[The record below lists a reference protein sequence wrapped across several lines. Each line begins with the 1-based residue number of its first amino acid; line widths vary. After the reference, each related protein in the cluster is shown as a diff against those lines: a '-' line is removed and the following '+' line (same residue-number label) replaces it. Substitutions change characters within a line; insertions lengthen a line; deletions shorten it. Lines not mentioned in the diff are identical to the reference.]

1 MLNLNKQL
9 KISLFTGIYDK
20 VIPQNHLLRKIAE
33 NIDFSFVNKL
43 MEKCYCIDFGRPA
56 YEPEI
61 MLKILFLKLLY
72 DLSDREVISRCQT
85 DMAFKFFLG
94 IDPED
99 DVPEASLLAKFRTL
113 RITEEELQEFLN
125 ETVKQ
130 ALDNKIIKS
139 KTIIVDSTHSRS
151 KHTPQTPTQILREMT
166 KNLRKEIHR
175 TQNEISNIF
184 PEKPTIEDNI
194 FEEIDYTKTL
204 VDALEKVDLNSE
216 KAQKL
221 FIKVKK
227 TLELPNL
234 VELQS
239 ANDEDAKI
247 GHKSEDNDFF
257 GYKNHIA
264 MTEEG
269 IITGLTVTNGTAA
282 DNKEFKNIANQTLD
296 NGVEVKDVAGDKAYS
311 TSDILKFG
319 IEKNINIISKLKE
332 NVGSKEF
339 NDEYVSFNKDAD
351 TYECKNGCLAKK
363 NKVRKNGSIGYSF
376 YRADCEKCPF
386 AKECLHNING
396 GYKRILQNV
405 NHQIFE
411 KQRIFEETEYFKEK
425 SKIRWKIEQRNSHL
439 KNQYGLERTY
449 GTGLWSMKAQSFLTA
464 FTANI
469 IKITKLVAIV

>member
-1 MLNLNKQL
+1 M
-9 KISLFTGIYDK
+9 

-56 YEPEI
+56 YEPELI
-61 MLKILFLKLLY
+61 LKTLFLKLLY

-94 IDPED
+94 LNPED
-99 DVPEASLLAKFRTL
+99 DVPDASLLAKFRTL

-125 ETVKQ
+125 ETVRQ
-130 ALDNKIIKS
+130 ALDNNIIKS

-151 KHTPQTPTQILREMT
+151 KHTPQTPTQILREIT

-184 PEKPTIEDNI
+184 PEKPAIEDDI
-194 FEEIDYTKTL
+194 FKEIDYTKTL
-204 VDALEKVDLNSE
+204 VAALEEVDLKRE

-221 FIKVKK
+221 LAKVKK

-269 IITGLTVTNGTAA
+269 IITGLSVTNGTAA
-282 DNKEFKNIANQTLD
+282 DNKEFENIANQTLEI
-296 NGVEVKDVAGDKAYS
+296 GVEVEDIAGDKAYS

-319 IEKNINIISKLKE
+319 IDKNINIISKLKE

-363 NKVRKNGSIGYSF
+363 NNVRKNGSIGYSF
-376 YRADCEKCPF
+376 YRSDCEKCPF
-386 AKECLHNING
+386 SKECLDNKDD
-396 GYKRILQNV
+396 GYKRVLQNV
-405 NHQIFE
+405 NHEIFE
-411 KQRIFEETEYFKEK
+411 EQRIFEATEHFKEK
-425 SKIRWKIEQRNSHL
+425 HKIRWKIEQRNSHL
-439 KNQYGLERTY
+439 KNQYGLKKTY

-469 IKITKLVAIV
+469 VKITKLVATI

>member
-1 MLNLNKQL
+1 VLNLNKQL
-9 KISLFTGIYDK
+9 KFSFFTGIYDK
-20 VIPQNHLLRKIAE
+20 VIPKNHILRKIAE
-33 NIDFSFVNKL
+33 NIDFSFVNEL

-61 MLKILFLKLLY
+61 MLKILFLKLMY

-85 DMAFKFFLG
+85 DMAFKYFLG

-151 KHTPQTPTQILREMT
+151 KHTPQTPTQILRDMT
-166 KNLRKEIHR
+166 KNLRKEIHL

-184 PEKPTIEDNI
+184 PEKPTIEDDI
-194 FEEIDYTKTL
+194 FEEIDYTKAL
-204 VDALEKVDLNSE
+204 VDALLQIDLKSE

-221 FIKVKK
+221 LIKVQN

-239 ANDEDAKI
+239 ASDEDAKV
-247 GHKSEDNDFF
+247 GHKSEDTDFF

-282 DNKEFKNIANQTLD
+282 DNKEFENIVNQTLD

-311 TSDILKFG
+311 TSDILKYG
-319 IEKNINIISKLKE
+319 IDKNINIISKLKE

-339 NDEYVSFNKDAD
+339 NDEYISFNKDAD

-376 YRADCEKCPF
+376 YRSDCEKCPF
-386 AKECLHNING
+386 VKKCLVNIND

-411 KQRIFEETEYFKEK
+411 KHRTFEETEHFKEK

-469 IKITKLVAIV
+469 IKITKLVA

>member
-9 KISLFTGIYDK
+9 KFSAFTGIYDT
-20 VIPQNHLLRKIAE
+20 VIPKNHLLRKIAE

-56 YEPEI
+56 YEPELI
-61 MLKILFLKLLY
+61 LKTLFLKLLY

-94 IDPED
+94 LDPED
-99 DVPEASLLAKFRTL
+99 DVPDASLLAKFRTL
-113 RITEEELQEFLN
+113 RITEEELQKFLN
-125 ETVKQ
+125 ETVRQ
-130 ALDNKIIKS
+130 ALDKNIVKS

-184 PEKPTIEDNI
+184 PEKPTVENDI
-194 FEEIDYTKTL
+194 FEEIDYTKAL
-204 VDALEKVDLNSE
+204 VDALLKVDLKSE

-221 FIKVKK
+221 LIKVQN

-269 IITGLTVTNGTAA
+269 IITGLSVTNGTAA
-282 DNKEFKNIANQTLD
+282 DNKEFENIVNQTLET
-296 NGVEVKDVAGDKAYS
+296 GVEVEDIAGDKAYS

-319 IEKNINIISKLKE
+319 IDKNINIISKLKE

-363 NKVRKNGSIGYSF
+363 
-376 YRADCEKCPF
+376 
-386 AKECLHNING
+386 
-396 GYKRILQNV
+396 
-405 NHQIFE
+405 
-411 KQRIFEETEYFKEK
+411 KQ
-425 SKIRWKIEQRNSHL
+425 S
-439 KNQYGLERTY
+439 
-449 GTGLWSMKAQSFLTA
+449 
-464 FTANI
+464 
-469 IKITKLVAIV
+469 

>member
-1 MLNLNKQL
+1 VLKLNKQL
-9 KISLFTGIYDK
+9 KFSFFTGIYDM

-56 YEPEI
+56 YEPELI
-61 MLKILFLKLLY
+61 LKSLFLKLLY

-94 IDPED
+94 LEPED
-99 DVPEASLLAKFRTL
+99 EVPDASLLAKFRTL
-113 RITEEELQEFLN
+113 RITEDKLQQFLN
-125 ETVKQ
+125 ETVRQ
-130 ALDNKIIKS
+130 ALDNNIIKS

-184 PEKPTIEDNI
+184 PEKPTIEDDI
-194 FEEIDYTKTL
+194 FEEIDYTKAL
-204 VDALEKVDLNSE
+204 VTALEKIDLKSE

-221 FIKVKK
+221 LIKVQK

-234 VELQS
+234 AELQS

-269 IITGLTVTNGTAA
+269 IITGLSVTNGTAA
-282 DNKEFKNIANQTLD
+282 DNKEFENIINQTLET
-296 NGVEVKDVAGDKAYS
+296 GVEVNDVAGDKAYS

-319 IEKNINIISKLKE
+319 IDKNINIISKLKE

-339 NDEYVSFNKDAD
+339 NDEYISFNKDAD

-363 NKVRKNGSIGYSF
+363 HKVRKNGSIEYSF
-376 YRADCEKCPF
+376 YRCECEKCPF
-386 AKECLHNING
+386 TKQCLGNKSD

-405 NHQIFE
+405 NHEIFE
-411 KQRIFEETEYFKEK
+411 EHRIFEETQHFKEK
-425 SKIRWKIEQRNSHL
+425 HKVRWKIEQRNSHL
-439 KNQYGLERTY
+439 KNQYGLNKTY

-469 IKITKLVAIV
+469 VKITKSVAAI

>member
-1 MLNLNKQL
+1 M
-9 KISLFTGIYDK
+9 

-56 YEPEI
+56 YEPELI
-61 MLKILFLKLLY
+61 LKTLFLKLLY

-94 IDPED
+94 LNPED
-99 DVPEASLLAKFRTL
+99 DVPDASLLAKFRTL

-125 ETVKQ
+125 ETVRQ
-130 ALDNKIIKS
+130 ALDNNIIKS

-151 KHTPQTPTQILREMT
+151 KHTPQTPTQILREIT

-184 PEKPTIEDNI
+184 PEKPTIEDDI

-204 VDALEKVDLNSE
+204 VAALEEVDLKSE

-221 FIKVKK
+221 LAKVKK

-269 IITGLTVTNGTAA
+269 IITGLSVTNGTAA
-282 DNKEFKNIANQTLD
+282 DNKEFENIVNQTLEI
-296 NGVEVKDVAGDKAYS
+296 GVEVEDIAGDKAYS

-319 IEKNINIISKLKE
+319 IDKNINIISKLKE

-339 NDEYVSFNKDAD
+339 NDKYVSFNKDAD

-363 NKVRKNGSIGYSF
+363 NNVRKNGSIGYSF
-376 YRADCEKCPF
+376 YRSDCEKCPF
-386 AKECLHNING
+386 SKECLDNKDD
-396 GYKRILQNV
+396 GYKRVLQNV
-405 NHQIFE
+405 NHE
-411 KQRIFEETEYFKEK
+411 IFEEQRVFEATEHFKEK
-425 SKIRWKIEQRNSHL
+425 HKIRWKIEQRNSHL
-439 KNQYGLERTY
+439 KNQYGLKKTY

-469 IKITKLVAIV
+469 VKITKLVATI

>member
-1 MLNLNKQL
+1 VLNLNKQL
-9 KISLFTGIYDK
+9 KFSSFTGIYDM

-56 YEPEI
+56 YEPELI
-61 MLKILFLKLLY
+61 LKTLFLKLLY

-94 IDPED
+94 LNPED
-99 DVPEASLLAKFRTL
+99 DVPDASLLAKFRTL

-125 ETVKQ
+125 ETVRQ
-130 ALDNKIIKS
+130 ALDNNIIKS

-151 KHTPQTPTQILREMT
+151 KHTPQTPTQILREIT

-184 PEKPTIEDNI
+184 PEKPTIEDDI

-204 VDALEKVDLNSE
+204 VAALEEVDLKSE

-221 FIKVKK
+221 LAKVKK

-269 IITGLTVTNGTAA
+269 IITGLSVTNGTAA
-282 DNKEFKNIANQTLD
+282 DNKEFENIVNQTLEI
-296 NGVEVKDVAGDKAYS
+296 GVEVEDIAGDKAYS

-319 IEKNINIISKLKE
+319 IDKNINIISKLKE

-339 NDEYVSFNKDAD
+339 NDKYVSFNKDAD

-363 NKVRKNGSIGYSF
+363 NNVRKNGSIGYSF
-376 YRADCEKCPF
+376 YRSDCEKCPF
-386 AKECLHNING
+386 SKECLDNKDD
-396 GYKRILQNV
+396 GYKRVLQNV
-405 NHQIFE
+405 NHE
-411 KQRIFEETEYFKEK
+411 IFEEQRVFEATEHFKEK
-425 SKIRWKIEQRNSHL
+425 HKIRWKIEQRNSHL
-439 KNQYGLERTY
+439 KNQYGLKKTY

-469 IKITKLVAIV
+469 VKITKLVATI

>member
-1 MLNLNKQL
+1 VLNLNKQL
-9 KISLFTGIYDK
+9 KISSFTGIYDT

-33 NIDFSFVNKL
+33 NINFSFVNKL

-56 YEPEI
+56 YEPEL
-61 MLKILFLKLLY
+61 MLKTLFLKLLY

-85 DMAFKFFLG
+85 DLAFKFFLG
-94 IDPED
+94 INPED
-99 DVPEASLLAKFRTL
+99 DVPEASLLAKFRIL

-130 ALDNKIIKS
+130 ALDNNIIKS

-151 KHTPQTPTQILREMT
+151 KHTPQTPTQILRDMT

-175 TQNEISNIF
+175 TQNEISNVF
-184 PEKPTIEDNI
+184 PEKPSVDDDI
-194 FEEIDYTKTL
+194 FEEIDYTKAL
-204 VDALEKVDLNSE
+204 VEALKKVDLKSE

-221 FIKVKK
+221 LIKVQNI
-227 TLELPNL
+227 LELPNL

-282 DNKEFKNIANQTLD
+282 DNKEFENIVNQTLD
-296 NGVEVKDVAGDKAYS
+296 NGVKVKDVAGDKAYS

-319 IEKNINIISKLKE
+319 IENNINIISKLKE
-332 NVGSKEF
+332 NVGSKGF

-363 NKVRKNGSIGYSF
+363 NKVRKNGSIGYTF
-376 YRADCEKCPF
+376 YRSDCEKCPF
-386 AKECLHNING
+386 AKECMVNING

-411 KQRIFEETEYFKEK
+411 EQRIFEETEYFKEK
-425 SKIRWKIEQRNSHL
+425 SKIRWKIEQRNAHL

>member
-1 MLNLNKQL
+1 MLKFNKQL
-9 KISLFTGIYDK
+9 KFSFFAGIYNAVVPKD
-20 VIPQNHLLRKIAE
+20 HLLRRIVE
-33 NIDFSFVNKL
+33 NIDFSFINKL
-43 MEKCYCIDFGRPA
+43 MAKCYCLDFGRPA

-61 MLKILFLKLLY
+61 MLKIMFLKLLY

-94 IDPED
+94 LDPED
-99 DVPEASLLAKFRTL
+99 EVPDASLLAKFRTL
-113 RITEEELQEFLN
+113 RITEEELQGFLK
-125 ETVKQ
+125 ETVQQ
-130 ALDNKIIKS
+130 ALNNNIIKS

-184 PEKPTIEDNI
+184 PEKPSVEDDI
-194 FEEIDYTKTL
+194 FEEIDYTKAL
-204 VDALEKVDLNSE
+204 VAALEKVEIKSE

-221 FIKVKK
+221 LIKVQK

-269 IITGLTVTNGTAA
+269 IITGLSVTNGTAA
-282 DNKEFKNIANQTLD
+282 DNKELETLINQTIER
-296 NGVEVKDVAGDKAYS
+296 GVEVKDVAGDKAYS
-311 TSDILKFG
+311 ASDILKFG
-319 IEKNINIISKLKE
+319 IDKNINIISKLKE

-339 NDEYVSFNKDAD
+339 SDEYVVFNKDAD
-351 TYECKNGCLAKK
+351 TYECKNGYLAKK
-363 NKVRKNGSIGYSF
+363 HKMRKNGSIEYSF
-376 YRADCEKCPF
+376 YRSDCKKCPF
-386 AKECLHNING
+386 AKKCIGNKSG
-396 GYKRILQNV
+396 DYKRIWQNV
-405 NHQIFE
+405 NLKLFE
-411 KQRIFEETEYFKEK
+411 KHRKFEETEYFKEK

-439 KNQYGLERTY
+439 KNRYGLNKSN
-449 GTGLWSMKAQSFLTA
+449 GTGLWSMKAQSFLTVI
-464 FTANI
+464 TANI
-469 IKITKLVAIV
+469 VKITKVAAVI

>member
-9 KISLFTGIYDK
+9 KISYFSGIYDT
-20 VIPQNHLLRKIAE
+20 VIPKNHLLRKIAE

-43 MEKCYCIDFGRPA
+43 MKKCYCIAFGRPA
-56 YEPEI
+56 YEPEL

-130 ALDNKIIKS
+130 ALDNNIIKS

-151 KHTPQTPTQILREMT
+151 KHTPQTPSQILREMT

-175 TQNEISNIF
+175 TQNEISNVF
-184 PEKPTIEDNI
+184 PEKPSVEDDI
-194 FEEIDYTKTL
+194 FEEIDYTKAL
-204 VDALEKVDLNSE
+204 VEVLKNVDLKSE

-221 FIKVKK
+221 LIKVQN

-239 ANDEDAKI
+239 VNDEDAKI

-282 DNKEFKNIANQTLD
+282 DNKEFENIINQTLD
-296 NGVEVKDVAGDKAYS
+296 NGIEVKDIAGDKAYS

-376 YRADCEKCPF
+376 YRTDCEKCPF
-386 AKECLHNING
+386 AKECLVNINE

-411 KQRIFEETEYFKEK
+411 EHRIFEETEHFKEK

-439 KNQYGLERTY
+439 KNRYGLERTY
-449 GTGLWSMKAQSFLTA
+449 GTGIWSMKAQSFLTA

>member
-1 MLNLNKQL
+1 MLNFNKQL
-9 KISLFTGIYDK
+9 KFSSFTGIYDV
-20 VIPQNHLLRKIAE
+20 VIPNNHLLRKIAE

-43 MEKCYCIDFGRPA
+43 MEKCYCIAFGRPA
-56 YEPEI
+56 YEPEL

-94 IDPED
+94 LDPED
-99 DVPEASLLAKFRTL
+99 ELPDASLLAKFRTM

-125 ETVKQ
+125 ETVRQ
-130 ALDNKIIKS
+130 ALNNNIIKS
-139 KTIIVDSTHSRS
+139 KSIIVDSTHSRS
-151 KHTPQTPTQILREMT
+151 KHTPQTPTQILREIT

-175 TQNEISNIF
+175 TQNEISTVF
-184 PEKPTIEDNI
+184 PEKPTVENDI
-194 FEEIDYTKTL
+194 FEEIDYTKAL
-204 VDALEKVDLNSE
+204 VDALEKIELKSE

-221 FIKVKK
+221 LVKVQK

-234 VELQS
+234 MELQS
-239 ANDEDAKI
+239 ATDEDAKI

-269 IITGLTVTNGTAA
+269 IITGLSVTNGTVA
-282 DNKEFKNIANQTLD
+282 DNKELESIVNQTLE

-319 IEKNINIISKLKE
+319 IDKNINIISKLKE

-339 NDEYVSFNKDAD
+339 SDEYVVFNKDAD

-363 NKVRKNGSIGYSF
+363 HKTRKNGSIEYSF
-376 YRADCEKCPF
+376 YRCDCEKCPF
-386 AKECLHNING
+386 AKKCIGNKND

-405 NHQIFE
+405 NYDLFE
-411 KQRIFEETEYFKEK
+411 EQRKFEETEYFKEK
-425 SKIRWKIEQRNSHL
+425 CKIRWKIEQRNSHL
-439 KNQYGLERTY
+439 KNQYGLNKTY

-464 FTANI
+464 MTANMV
-469 IKITKLVAIV
+469 KITRLVAAI

>member
-9 KISLFTGIYDK
+9 KFSSFTGIYDT
-20 VIPQNHLLRKIAE
+20 VIPKNHLLRKIAE

-56 YEPEI
+56 YEPELI
-61 MLKILFLKLLY
+61 LKTLFLKLLY

-94 IDPED
+94 LDPED
-99 DVPEASLLAKFRTL
+99 DVPDASLLAKFRTM

-125 ETVKQ
+125 ETVRQ
-130 ALDNKIIKS
+130 ALDNNIIKS

-151 KHTPQTPTQILREMT
+151 KHTAQTPTQILREMT

-184 PEKPTIEDNI
+184 PEKPTVENDI
-194 FEEIDYTKTL
+194 FEEIDYTKAL
-204 VDALEKVDLNSE
+204 VNALLKVDLKSE
-216 KAQKL
+216 
-221 FIKVKK
+221 
-227 TLELPNL
+227 
-234 VELQS
+234 
-239 ANDEDAKI
+239 NDEDAKI

-257 GYKNHIA
+257 GYKSHIA

-269 IITGLTVTNGTAA
+269 IITGLSVTNGTAA
-282 DNKEFKNIANQTLD
+282 DNKEFENIVNQTLET
-296 NGVEVKDVAGDKAYS
+296 GVEVNDIAGDKAYS

-319 IEKNINIISKLKE
+319 IDKNINIISKLKE

-363 NKVRKNGSIGYSF
+363 NKVRKNGTIGYSF

-386 AKECLHNING
+386 AKECLGNTND
-396 GYKRILQNV
+396 GYKQILQNV
-405 NHQIFE
+405 NHE
-411 KQRIFEETEYFKEK
+411 IFEEQRTFETTEHFKEK
-425 SKIRWKIEQRNSHL
+425 HKVRWKIEQRNSHL
-439 KNQYGLERTY
+439 KNRYGLNKTY

-469 IKITKLVAIV
+469 IKITKLVTTI

>member
-1 MLNLNKQL
+1 MLNLNRQL
-9 KISLFTGIYDK
+9 KFSYFTGIYDAIIHK
-20 VIPQNHLLRKIAE
+20 NHLLRKIAE
-33 NIDFSFVNKL
+33 HIDFSFVNKL

-56 YEPEI
+56 YEPELV
-61 MLKILFLKLLY
+61 LKTLFLKLLY

-94 IDPED
+94 LDPED
-99 DVPEASLLAKFRTL
+99 DVPDASLLAKFRTL
-113 RITEEELQEFLN
+113 RITEEELQGFLN
-125 ETVKQ
+125 ETVRQ
-130 ALDNKIIKS
+130 ALDNNIIKS

-175 TQNEISNIF
+175 TQNELSNIF
-184 PEKPTIEDNI
+184 PEKPTVENDI
-194 FEEIDYTKTL
+194 FEEIDYTKAL
-204 VDALEKVDLNSE
+204 VDALLKVDLKSE

-221 FIKVKK
+221 LIKVRN

-247 GHKSEDNDFF
+247 GHKSEDNEFF
-257 GYKNHIA
+257 GYKSHIA

-269 IITGLTVTNGTAA
+269 IITGLSVTNGTSA
-282 DNKEFKNIANQTLD
+282 DNKEFENIVNQTLET
-296 NGVEVKDVAGDKAYS
+296 GVEVKDIAGDKAYS

-319 IEKNINIISKLKE
+319 IDKNINIISKLKE

-363 NKVRKNGSIGYSF
+363 NKVRKNSTLGYSF

-386 AKECLHNING
+386 AKECLSTTND
-396 GYKRILQNV
+396 GYKQILQNV
-405 NHQIFE
+405 NHEIFE
-411 KQRIFEETEYFKEK
+411 EQRIFETTEHFKEK
-425 SKIRWKIEQRNSHL
+425 HKIRWKIEQRNSHL
-439 KNQYGLERTY
+439 KNRYGLNRTY

-464 FTANI
+464 MTANMV
-469 IKITKLVAIV
+469 KITRLVAAI